1 MSTESPTPPAEFA
14 PLPTRCEVL
23 IVGAGF
29 GGIYALHRLRGLGF
43 DAHVVEAGGGVG
55 GTWYWNRY
63 PGARCDVPSVQYSY
77 SFDEDL
83 QQDWVWTERYAA
95 QPEILAYI
103 EHVVDRFDLASGI
116 TLNTRVA
123 AADLDESGT
132 SWTVRT
138 DSGAVVQAK
147 FLIAAVGGLSS
158 PQIPDLPGIESFQG
172 EIHHPG
178 AWPHDGVDLAGKRV
192 GIIGTGSSGVQMI
205 PLVAQEADHL
215 TVFQRTPCYS
225 IPAGNRP
232 LTEEELAQVKATYP
246 ELRQAGLRASNSQ
259 VYPTEGR
266 PMLADPPELRQ
277 EVLRRY
283 WADGGLGIARAYT
296 DTSTDPV
303 AGEYLSQFI
312 RDRIADIVSDPDKR
326 EALTPRS
333 FPFNGRRPTLDTN
346 YYRTFNLPHVDLVDV
361 RAHPIT
367 GLTPTGLRTDEAEYD
382 LDLIVFATGYDAM
395 TGSLF
400 RLNVSGR
407 DGRNLRDAWADGPQT
422 FLGLAVHQFP
432 NFFVIAGP
440 GSPSVLATVVLAI
453 EQQVEWLGDL
463 LVHARTVGAD
473 SIEATPDA
481 QEDWMHE
488 VRTAY
493 EKSAF
498 NGVDSWY
505 VGANIPGKPRV
516 ILPYAGGA
524 TTYRAVC
531 DEVAAQG
538 YRGLRLASVVQP
550 STNA

>member
-1 MSTESPTPPAEFA
+1 MTERSSSPAPEFA
-14 PLPTRCEVL
+14 PLPSRCEVL

-29 GGIYALHRLRGLGF
+29 GGVYALHRLRKLGF
-43 DAHVVEAGGGVG
+43 DAHVVEAAGGVG

-77 SFDEDL
+77 SFDPEL

-103 EHVVDRFDLASGI
+103 EHVVDRFGLASGI
-116 TLNTRVA
+116 TVDTRVA
-123 AADLDESGT
+123 GTELDEAGD
-132 SWTVRT
+132 SWIVRT
-138 DSGAVVQAK
+138 DSGAVVRAQ

-158 PQIPDLPGIESFQG
+158 PQIPDFPGIESFRG

-178 AWPHDGVDLAGKRV
+178 AWPHDGVELAGRRV

-205 PLVAQEADHL
+205 PLVAQQAAHL

-232 LTEEELAQVKATYP
+232 LPPEELAQIKATYP
-246 ELRQAGLRASNSQ
+246 ELRQAGLRSSNSQ

-266 PMLADPPELRQ
+266 PMSADPPELRQ
-277 EVLRRY
+277 KVLSRY

-296 DTSTDPV
+296 DTSTDPA
-303 AGEYLSQFI
+303 AGEYLSEFI
-312 RDRIADIVSDPDKR
+312 RDQIAEIVVDPVRR
-326 EALTPRS
+326 EILTPRS

-361 RAHPIT
+361 RENPIL
-367 GLTPTGLRTDEAEYD
+367 GLTPSGVATEEREYD

-400 RLNVSGR
+400 RLNVCGR
-407 DGRNLRDAWADGPQT
+407 DGRSLREAWTDGPQT
-422 FLGLAVHQFP
+422 FLGLTTHQFP
-432 NFFVIAGP
+432 NFFVLAGP

-463 LVHARTVGAD
+463 LAHARAAGAA
-473 SIEATPDA
+473 SIEATPQA
-481 QEDWMHE
+481 QADWMRQVE
-488 VRTAY
+488 EAY

-498 NGVDSWY
+498 HGVDSWY

-516 ILPYAGGA
+516 ILPYTGGA
-524 TTYRAVC
+524 TVYRELC
-531 DEVAAQG
+531 DEIAAAG
-538 YRGLRLASVVQP
+538 YRGLRLTAAVQP

>member
-1 MSTESPTPPAEFA
+1 M
-14 PLPTRCEVL
+14 R
-23 IVGAGF
+23 
-29 GGIYALHRLRGLGF
+29 
-43 DAHVVEAGGGVG
+43 
-55 GTWYWNRY
+55 
-63 PGARCDVPSVQYSY
+63 
-77 SFDEDL
+77 
-83 QQDWVWTERYAA
+83 
-95 QPEILAYI
+95 
-103 EHVVDRFDLASGI
+103 
-116 TLNTRVA
+116 
-123 AADLDESGT
+123 
-132 SWTVRT
+132 
-138 DSGAVVQAK
+138 AK

-158 PQIPDLPGIESFQG
+158 PQIPDFPGIESFQG

-178 AWPHDGVDLAGKRV
+178 AWPHDGVELAGKRV

-205 PLVAQEADHL
+205 PLVADEAEHL

-232 LTEEELAQVKATYP
+232 LPAEELAEIKATYP
-246 ELRQAGLRASNSQ
+246 ELREAGLRASNSQ

-266 PMLADPPELRQ
+266 PMMTDPPELRQ

-283 WADGGLGIARAYT
+283 WEDGGLGIARAYT
-296 DTSTDPV
+296 DTSTDPA
-303 AGEYLSQFI
+303 AGEYLSAFI
-312 RDRIADIVSDPDKR
+312 RDQIGEVVTDPVKR
-326 EALTPRS
+326 DLLTPRS

-346 YYRTFNLPHVDLVDV
+346 YYRTFNRPDVDLVDV
-361 RAHPIT
+361 REHPIL
-367 GLTPTGLRTDEAEYD
+367 GLTPNGLRTEEAEYE

-407 DGRNLRDAWADGPQT
+407 NGLSLRDAWADGPQT
-422 FLGLAVHQFP
+422 FLGLAVHEFP

-463 LVHARTVGAD
+463 LVHARTAEAD
-473 SIEATPDA
+473 SIEATPAA
-481 QEDWMHE
+481 QADWMRQVSE
-488 VRTAY
+488 AY

-524 TTYRAVC
+524 TVYRAVC
-531 DEVAAQG
+531 DEVAAAG
-538 YRGLRLASVVQP
+538 YRGLRLASSVRP
-550 STNA
+550 AANA